1 MTAKDLK
8 KPHISRQ
15 VGELESWRYGEMQR
29 GTETQC
35 GEERW
40 QWRKGWPQIHK
51 WWTKIGRDTLGAR
64 DPNPSPDKSHKFLTV
79 KTSGGWG
86 GRRNGE
92 ILRSHLLK
100 VPQQAWDLDRLTPSR
115 LQCRGSSWKGNSGM
129 WGKIEVSGIRANA
142 RRQLP
147 PGQNSRGQ
155 ASALT
160 PF

>member
-64 DPNPSPDKSHKFLTV
+64 DPNPSPDKSPKFLTV

-86 GRRNGE
+86 GRRKCQIFRRPHLKDLQGLRTYANPPTLGFTTTTTVWVVVEFTING
-92 ILRSHLLK
+92 
-100 VPQQAWDLDRLTPSR
+100 
-115 LQCRGSSWKGNSGM
+115 
-129 WGKIEVSGIRANA
+129 
-142 RRQLP
+142 
-147 PGQNSRGQ
+147 
-155 ASALT
+155 ASAKQT
-160 PF
+160 SKS